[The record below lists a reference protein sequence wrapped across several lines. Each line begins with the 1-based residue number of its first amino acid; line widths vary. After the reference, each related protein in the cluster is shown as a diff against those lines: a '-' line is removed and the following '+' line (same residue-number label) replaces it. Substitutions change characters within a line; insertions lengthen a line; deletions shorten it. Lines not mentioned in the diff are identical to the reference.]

1 VQIALYIVLGA
12 LVVVAVAMQVW
23 MMRAGGALIPAE
35 RRGLALFLR
44 SLNIVLLLAAI
55 GLVIYVTA
63 WR

>member
-12 LVVVAVAMQVW
+12 LVAVAVAMQVW

>member
-1 VQIALYIVLGA
+1 
-12 LVVVAVAMQVW
+12 VAVAMQVW